1 MELSASFR
9 RQAETRYP
17 FDVFPAM
24 NCVVRIGSRA
34 KSGFRPTADRLVPTG
49 QSPEGRHVSAG
60 VYNFEFKRSRFF
72 I

>member
-9 RQAETRYP
+9 HQAETRYP

-24 NCVVRIGSRA
+24 NCVVRIGRA
-34 KSGFRPTADRLVPTG
+34 KSGFRPTGDRLVPKG

-60 VYNFEFKRSRFF
+60 AYNFEFKRSRFF